1 MYFLRKSADPNYKLL
16 IMAQEDNLRALGKI
30 IDFIRAV
37 SILFVIIHIYWFCY
51 EMVTKQTLDI
61 EVVDKIL
68 MNFTGQQVCFHHRFT
83 PSCLP
88 TFCWLCPVL
97 VPGA

>member
-51 EMVTKQTLDI
+51 EMVTEQTLDI

-68 MNFTGQQVCFHHRFT
+68 MNFTFSAVGAIQNMVGINIF
-83 PSCLP
+83 LP
-88 TFCWLCPVL
+88 YGLPI
-97 VPGA
+97 PYID